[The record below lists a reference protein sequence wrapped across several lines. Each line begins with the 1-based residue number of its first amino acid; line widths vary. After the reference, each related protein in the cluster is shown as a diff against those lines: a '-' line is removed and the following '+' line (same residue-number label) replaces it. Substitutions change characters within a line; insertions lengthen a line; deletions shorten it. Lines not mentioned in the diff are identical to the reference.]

1 MEPIEDINGF
11 SNLVFI
17 DGRSFDN
24 LKERM
29 ITQVRVPARVLQIG
43 LKPNGFPYAILQVT
57 AKEKPVREKKAP
69 PSVADASIVVEPG
82 TQPN

>member
-1 MEPIEDINGF
+1 MDPIEDINGF

-43 LKPNGFPYAILQVT
+43 LKPNGFPYAVLQVT
-57 AKEKPVREKKAP
+57 AKEKPAKDKKAL
-69 PSVADASIVVEPG
+69 PSTGDASIIAE
-82 TQPN
+82 

>member
-1 MEPIEDINGF
+1 MDPIEDINGF

-29 ITQVRVPARVLQIG
+29 ITQVRVPARVVDIG

-57 AKEKPVREKKAP
+57 VKEKPHKEKKVP
-69 PSVADASIVVEPG
+69 TPTGDASIVQE
-82 TQPN
+82 

>member
-11 SNLVFI
+11 SNLVMI

-29 ITQVRVPARVLQIG
+29 ITQVRVPARIVEIG
-43 LKPNGFPYAILQVT
+43 LKPNGFPFAILMVT
-57 AKEKPVREKKAP
+57 AKEKPAREKKTP
-69 PSVADASIVVEPG
+69 PSTGDASIIQE
-82 TQPN
+82 